1 MTTYDTGKV
10 EFMTSPEQ
18 SQIQNLRLLWVVNLD
33 PTVGENHGAGMRF
46 LNFARELSL
55 AGAHVYFAVNA
66 FPDDDRSALEQF
78 LSKLQ
83 KDGIIAGWIV
93 LEYRYTVWQG
103 RIGSLALHTG
113 LSNWILRDRQSSTME
128 MLRSFNKNNGI
139 TAAMVSDRR
148 LFFMGDALRTEIPT
162 ILDWTDS
169 LTLHYWRALG
179 AKLRGGELSGL
190 YGFLRDYQANAT
202 AEWYYGRRAHLNT
215 TVSPVDKHWFDRTNL
230 KPERNRLWMNGTKTE
245 EWAPVTK
252 IPKRLIFSGAMDY
265 TPNYEGAL
273 WFIDEVFPLVLKRH
287 PEATFVVA
295 GVNPVG
301 KLAARASDQI
311 QITGFV
317 EDLGAEIARSSL
329 YVAPLLSGGGFRNKV
344 VEALVKGT
352 YLVGTPMSVEFL
364 PDDFRKLIPVA
375 HNSGEMAELVGKYL
389 DNPAAYQDR
398 LEQLRQVVISD
409 FSWRGRTGDLLR
421 FLAEAEQN
429 FRA

>member
-10 EFMTSPEQ
+10 GFMTAQQQ
-18 SQIQNLRLLWVVNLD
+18 SQVENLRLLWVVNLD
-33 PTVGENHGAGMRF
+33 PSVGENHGAGMRF
-46 LNFARELSL
+46 LNFARELSS
-55 AGAHVYFAVNA
+55 AGGHVYFAVNA
-66 FPDDDRSALEQF
+66 YPDDDRSALEQF

-83 KDGIIAGWIV
+83 KDGLIAGWV
-93 LEYRYTVWQG
+93 VTEYRYTVWQG
-103 RIGSLALHTG
+103 RLGSLALHTG
-113 LSNWILRDRQSSTME
+113 LSNWVLRERQSSAMKT
-128 MLRSFNKNNGI
+128 LRSFVRDNGI

-148 LFFMGDALRTEIPT
+148 LFFMGDALRNDLPT
-162 ILDWTDS
+162 VLDWTDS

-179 AKLRGGELSGL
+179 AKLRSREFGGLV
-190 YGFLRDYQANAT
+190 GFLRDYQANVAS
-202 AEWYYGRRAHLNT
+202 EWYYGRRAHLNT
-215 TVSPVDKHWFDRTNL
+215 TVSPVDKNWFDRTNFR
-230 KPERNRLWMNGTKTE
+230 PERNRLWMNGTKTE
-245 EWAPVTK
+245 ECAPVAK

-287 PEATFVVA
+287 PDATFVIA
-295 GVNPVG
+295 GVNPVP
-301 KLAARASDQI
+301 KLAAKANDRI

-317 EDLGAEIARSSL
+317 QDLGAEIARSSL

-344 VEALVKGT
+344 VEALMKGT

-364 PDDFRKLIPVA
+364 PDDFRKLIPVGQNA
-375 HNSGEMAELVGKYL
+375 TELADLVVKYL
-389 DNPAAYQDR
+389 DNPVAYQDR

-409 FSWRGRTGDLLR
+409 FSWRGRTSDLLR